1 MWKDQSSIQTKF
13 LNKMILIVFFSIGL
27 WCLIWIH
34 DEYSTFKSRSQSLR
48 RDYINSQKT
57 MLKKEVSG
65 VVSYINHMREKA
77 LESAGSGKEKDL
89 PGDFQEH
96 LKREILNLIVELRF
110 DNEGYFFGSTF
121 KGGPLFSNGR
131 ITMELGSVWDLTDPD
146 GVKIIQEQ
154 IKAAENPDGGFV
166 QYRWHKLD
174 TPDPSPKIS
183 FILAIPEWEW
193 IIGAGVYLD
202 TIEKTISENRY
213 RLNEG
218 LKKRIIHS
226 VLALGILICLI
237 CFWAKRISRQIQKSI
252 EVFSD
257 SLKDAQ
263 IKSITMNPDDIVL
276 KEFRDIA
283 LLINQMLEARIKTEE
298 ALKKS
303 EEKFRLAFLTS
314 PDAINL
320 NRVEDGLYMEINEG
334 FTKLMGYSPEEV
346 IGKSS
351 IELNIWNDLKDRERL
366 VSELQK
372 NGFVENLE
380 AEFIKKNGQ
389 TGTGLMSARLIHI
402 DHENVILSITR
413 DITEKKQ
420 MEDRLRRSEEQYREY
435 FEENIAASYITTPM
449 GKLILCN
456 EEYKKIFGFNTTE
469 DALDSPVTELFEN
482 PDDRLKFL
490 DLVKKEKRVTGYEPN
505 LRNSDGNPIHLL
517 ENASGVFD
525 EYGDLK
531 YIRGFLLD
539 VTDRKKLEARLHQAQ
554 KMEAIGTL
562 AGGIAHDFN
571 NILFPIVGHT
581 EMLLQDIP
589 RDSPMRNSLNKIY
602 SGALRARDLVIQILT
617 FSRQEKN
624 TIRLMKVQP
633 IVKEALK
640 LMRATIPATID
651 IKQDIAAE
659 CGQIKADP
667 TQIHQVIMNL
677 VTNAYHAMEKTGGEL
692 NVGLKEIQLGRHD
705 LITPDMTPGDYVCL
719 TVSDTGMGIDEE
731 VKRKIFDPFFT
742 TKENGRGTGMGLA
755 VVHGIATGMGG
766 AVQAYSEPGKG
777 SVFHVYLPIKK
788 KVVKQ
793 SKEIIQD
800 TIKTGSEHILLV
812 DDEEDIITMEKEML
826 ERLGYNVTQCTS
838 SIKAV
843 KIFEA
848 DPDNFDLVITD
859 MAMPGLSGDK
869 LSAELIKIRP
879 GIPIIMCT
887 GFSQIMSERQ
897 AMALGIKGFLMKP
910 IIMKDLS
917 WKIRDILD
925 N

>member
-13 LNKMILIVFFSIGL
+13 LNKMILIVLFSIGL
-27 WCLIWIH
+27 WCLIWIY
-34 DEYSTFKSRSQSLR
+34 DDYSTFKSISESLR

-65 VVSYINHMREKA
+65 VVGYINHMREKA
-77 LESAGSGKEKDL
+77 LERAGSGKEKDL

-96 LKREILNLIVELRF
+96 IKREVLNFIVELRF

-213 RLNEG
+213 RLYEV

-226 VLALGILICLI
+226 VLVLGFLICLI

-263 IKSITMNPDDIVL
+263 IKSITVNPDDIVL

-303 EEKFRLAFLTS
+303 EE
-314 PDAINL
+314 
-320 NRVEDGLYMEINEG
+320 
-334 FTKLMGYSPEEV
+334 
-346 IGKSS
+346 
-351 IELNIWNDLKDRERL
+351 
-366 VSELQK
+366 
-372 NGFVENLE
+372 
-380 AEFIKKNGQ
+380 
-389 TGTGLMSARLIHI
+389 
-402 DHENVILSITR
+402 
-413 DITEKKQ
+413 
-420 MEDRLRRSEEQYREY
+420 QYREY
-435 FEENIAASYITTPM
+435 FEENIAASYVTNPE

-505 LRNSDGNPIHLL
+505 LRNSDGNPIHLV

-633 IVKEALK
+633 IVKEVLK

-659 CGQIKADP
+659 CGQIEADP

-692 NVGLKEIQLGRHD
+692 KVSLKEIQLGRHD

-719 TVSDTGMGIDEE
+719 TVSDTGMGD
-731 VKRKIFDPFFT
+731 R
-742 TKENGRGTGMGLA
+742 
-755 VVHGIATGMGG
+755 
-766 AVQAYSEPGKG
+766 
-777 SVFHVYLPIKK
+777 
-788 KVVKQ
+788 
-793 SKEIIQD
+793 
-800 TIKTGSEHILLV
+800 
-812 DDEEDIITMEKEML
+812 
-826 ERLGYNVTQCTS
+826 
-838 SIKAV
+838 
-843 KIFEA
+843 
-848 DPDNFDLVITD
+848 
-859 MAMPGLSGDK
+859 
-869 LSAELIKIRP
+869 
-879 GIPIIMCT
+879 
-887 GFSQIMSERQ
+887 
-897 AMALGIKGFLMKP
+897 
-910 IIMKDLS
+910 
-917 WKIRDILD
+917 
-925 N
+925 